1 MAFLGLNKK
10 ERSALELEIIPHE
23 ARLKLTRLIRDA
35 CQCEDEPAIE
45 LVRTHEFVNMA
56 NQVMERPIYLLEP
69 DEWGEEYAHA
79 DYAWIRSQRELI
91 MRIPTT
97 IELVE
102 ILADYL
108 QRGLLR
114 RSPVNAI
121 LKSCNC
127 GFSFA
132 AEELRNDKI
141 KISVQILSVDEIP
154 DPDLSHE
161 HVNIRALV
169 KRMDRAL
176 EEKDTPGML
185 HVAASIFETLAKDVL
200 KNPNV
205 DNQPLGGFFEAY
217 RKKSLLP
224 DTILDYMLQIY
235 KDRNTTPLAGHG
247 SITVPDISEQHA
259 IVLAELTKA
268 IIRSER
274 SLAVRS
280 TNAKHTLGTNPHPKK
295 APGSA

>member
-23 ARLKLTRLIRDA
+23 ARLKLTRLIRDV
-35 CQCEDEPAIE
+35 CQCEEPAIE
-45 LVRTHEFVNMA
+45 LVRTHEFVNIA
-56 NQVMERPIYLLEP
+56 NQVMERPIYILEP
-69 DEWGEEYAHA
+69 DEWGEEYAHG
-79 DYAWIRSQRELI
+79 DYAWLRSQRELI

-108 QRGLLR
+108 QQGLLR
-114 RSPVNAI
+114 RNAVNTI

-132 AEELRNDKI
+132 AEEQRNDKV
-141 KISVQILSVDEIP
+141 KISVDILSVDEIP
-154 DPDLSHE
+154 EADLSHE
-161 HVNIRALV
+161 HVNIRSLV
-169 KRMDRAL
+169 RRMDRAL
-176 EEKDTPGML
+176 AEKDAPAVL
-185 HVAASIFETLAKDVL
+185 HVAASVFETLAKDVL
-200 KNPNV
+200 KNPKV

-224 DTILDYMLQIY
+224 DTILDYMLQVY

-247 SITVPDISEQHA
+247 STAVPDISDQQA
-259 IVLAELTKA
+259 IVLAEMTKA

-274 SLAVRS
+274 SLAVQS
-280 TNAKHTLGTNPHPKK
+280 TSAKHTLTPHAAATK
-295 APGSA
+295 APGST